1 MPKSFYACLSAVL
14 VLVMLAFAYGEA
26 DAARIGGGRSF
37 GGRPSMSQPY
47 TKPLPSNPS
56 SSFNQQPNRQSQQMA
71 NSAAPSR
78 GLFGGMGGM
87 LGGLLA
93 GSLLGSLLFGGGFNG
108 GGFLDIILIGGL
120 LFLAFKFFSR
130 RRAATQGAGQPNAGG
145 FDSLRST
152 PGSDSTHQR
161 TAAPQSGKGGFDWEA
176 LTTPSSGQQPLYQD
190 EPKKPAGF
198 DEEEFLRGAK
208 AAYTRLNN
216 AWDKRDLSDIA
227 QFSTP
232 AFQKE
237 IQQQAAEDKTP
248 GNTEIMLVNASLLF
262 CVGAMAIMGALDSG
276 LTGDHATLYA
286 KSTLDGITSIVYGS
300 TMGVGV
306 ALSGV
311 AVFLYQGL
319 ITLCAS
325 FIAPFLSDVVIAEM
339 KCVGSLLIIGLS
351 FNMLGMTKIKV
362 MNYVPAVFFPILLCT
377 FM

>member
-1 MPKSFYACLSAVL
+1 
-14 VLVMLAFAYGEA
+14 
-26 DAARIGGGRSF
+26 
-37 GGRPSMSQPY
+37 MSQPY

-56 SSFNQQPNRQSQQMA
+56 SSFNQQTNRQSQQMA

-93 GSLLGSLLFGGGFNG
+93 GSLLGSLLFGGRLQWRRLPRHHPYRRSPFPRVQVLQQTPRRNTG
-108 GGFLDIILIGGL
+108 
-120 LFLAFKFFSR
+120 R
-130 RRAATQGAGQPNAGG
+130 RRAQCGG

-161 TAAPQSGKGGFDWEA
+161 TAASQSGKGGFDWEA

-248 GNTEIMLVNASLLF
+248 GNTEIMLVNASLLSVDTVGDEQIAQVYFNVLLREDPSQEAPIDVREIWHF
-262 CVGAMAIMGALDSG
+262 CPPRLP
-276 LTGDHATLYA
+276 ATA
-286 KSTLDGITSIVYGS
+286 PGSST
-300 TMGVGV
+300 
-306 ALSGV
+306 
-311 AVFLYQGL
+311 
-319 ITLCAS
+319 AS
-325 FIAPFLSDVVIAEM
+325 SRLRM
-339 KCVGSLLIIGLS
+339 CR
-351 FNMLGMTKIKV
+351 
-362 MNYVPAVFFPILLCT
+362 
-377 FM
+377 